1 MIEQDW
7 DLPEGFTSETQR
19 DGRVTLRRH
28 GVIAGEFPMLTPRAA
43 IGSWASAYEAGHV
56 QGEKTGVAQG
66 RSQLAGELRTLLQI
80 EGGQHV
86 AA

>member
-1 MIEQDW
+1 MIEPDW

-28 GVIAGEFPMLTPRAA
+28 GVIAGEFPMLTPRTA
-43 IGSWASAYEAGHV
+43 IVSWASAYELGRV
-56 QGEKTGVAQG
+56 QGEKTGAAQG
-66 RSQLAGELRTLLQI
+66 RTQLATELRTLLQI
-80 EGGQHV
+80 EGEHHV

>member
-1 MIEQDW
+1 MVAPDW

-28 GVIAGEFPMLTPRAA
+28 GVVAGESPMLTPRGA

-56 QGEKTGVAQG
+56 QGEKTGAAQG
-66 RSQLAGELRTLLQI
+66 RTQLAGELRTLLQI
-80 EGGQHV
+80 EGEHH
-86 AA
+86 AAA

>member
-28 GVIAGEFPMLTPRAA
+28 GVIAGEFPMLTPRTT
-43 IGSWASAYEAGHV
+43 IGSWASAYEAGHI
-56 QGEKTGVAQG
+56 QGEKTGARQG

-80 EGGQHV
+80 GGGQHV

>member
-1 MIEQDW
+1 MIVQDF
-7 DLPEGFTSETQR
+7 DLPEGFTSETQG

-28 GVIAGEFPMLTPRAA
+28 AVIAGEFPMLTPRAA

-56 QGEKTGVAQG
+56 QGEKAGVAQG

-80 EGGQHV
+80 EGGQP
-86 AA
+86 AAV